1 MKTSLGI
8 LGGMLA
14 LQVLLV
20 LGFVAVAAR
29 NRSVP
34 SGVVCAV
41 LAVLLVVMWIGV
53 LVLLPIFPGGGPS
66 SAD

>member
-29 NRSVP
+29 NRSVV
-34 SGVVCAV
+34 SAN
-41 LAVLLVVMWIGV
+41 
-53 LVLLPIFPGGGPS
+53 PIRPK
-66 SAD
+66 SARV